1 MPSNKTEN
9 LNMRV
14 RPQTK
19 RALQAIAK
27 LEKRSMA
34 NAIECLVDE
43 YLTRNHINVPVIGT
57 ERTRQPVTAHGGV
70 S

>member
-1 MPSNKTEN
+1 MAISKTET

-19 RALQAIAK
+19 RALRVIAER
-27 LEKRSMA
+27 EKRSMA

-43 YLTRNHINVPVIGT
+43 YVTRNQLQIPRPNSDRGSSGK
-57 ERTRQPVTAHGGV
+57 GGW

>member
-1 MPSNKTEN
+1 MATSKTET

-19 RALQAIAK
+19 RALRVIAER
-27 LEKRSMA
+27 EKRSMA

-43 YLTRNHINVPVIGT
+43 YVTRNQIQVPRPNPDRGT
-57 ERTRQPVTAHGGV
+57 PSGKGGW

>member
-1 MPSNKTEN
+1 MAISKTET

-19 RALQAIAK
+19 RALRVIAER
-27 LEKRSMA
+27 EKRSMA

-43 YLTRNHINVPVIGT
+43 YVARNQIQIPRPNSSRGT
-57 ERTRQPVTAHGGV
+57 PSGKGGW

>member
-1 MPSNKTEN
+1 MAISKTET

-19 RALQAIAK
+19 RALRVIAER
-27 LEKRSMA
+27 EKRSMA

-43 YLTRNHINVPVIGT
+43 YISRNQIQIPRPNSDHATPSGK
-57 ERTRQPVTAHGGV
+57 AGW

>member
-1 MPSNKTEN
+1 MASNKSEN

-19 RALQAIAK
+19 RALRVIADR
-27 LEKRSMA
+27 EKRSMA

-43 YLTRNHINVPVIGT
+43 YLTRNKIQIPRARHDLNKG
-57 ERTRQPVTAHGGV
+57 RSNQGDW